1 MKVLDDY
8 LKAHDNTTYH
18 TVETLLTEENR
29 DKLETISIIIGDD
42 FEALFINDILRQHF
56 KTFETELN
64 VDLLND
70 SQDVI
75 MQALADRK
83 NSLRGY

>member
-8 LKAHDNTTYH
+8 LKAHDNTTYY

-29 DKLETISIIIGDD
+29 DKLEAISIIIGDD
-42 FEALFINDILRQHF
+42 FEALFINEILRQHF

-70 SQDVI
+70 SHEVVLE
-75 MQALADRK
+75 ALADRR
-83 NSLRGY
+83 NSLREY

>member
-8 LKAHDNTTYH
+8 LKEQDDNTYC
-18 TVETLLTEENR
+18 TVETLLTEENK
-29 DKLETISIIIGDD
+29 DKLEAISVVIGDD
-42 FEALFINDILRQHF
+42 FEARFINDILRQHF
-56 KTFETELN
+56 NILETELN

-70 SQDVI
+70 SHDVI

>member
-8 LKAHDNTTYH
+8 LKAHDNTTYY

-29 DKLETISIIIGDD
+29 DKLEAISIIIDDD
-42 FEALFINDILRQHF
+42 FEALFINEILRQHF

-70 SQDVI
+70 SHEVVLE
-75 MQALADRK
+75 ALADRR
-83 NSLRGY
+83 NSLREY